1 MCCVQVQPDFILDVE
16 VGELNINAG
25 LQDRVVQVYQ
35 GLVYMDFSRD
45 IMDSRGH
52 GEYRWDSCCTAY
64 FKRVLI
70 SFDLDILG
78 QYETGRGKYGREL
91 ELKGIVSVILSKP
104 PCKDCNARFQRYP

>member
-1 MCCVQVQPDFILDVE
+1 MLCVQVQPDFILDVE

-78 QYETGRGKYGREL
+78 QDNMKQEGGNMGENWN
-91 ELKGIVSVILSKP
+91 LKGL
-104 PCKDCNARFQRYP
+104 